1 MLDLR
6 IYRTS
11 LLAVVLAAIV
21 VAFALQGQPKPLGTT
36 LVPDAFNGPSA
47 YSNMVELARRYPHRQ
62 AGSPQDK
69 AVAGV
74 IAARFRADGFAV
86 SRQPFEAATPAGRKR
101 LENVV
106 AVRQGMSN
114 PAIVVVAHRDALGS
128 PALAEQSGT
137 SVLLD
142 LGRLLSGE
150 TLNHTTVL
158 VSTTGSTGTAGAAK
172 LAASLGRPVDAVLV
186 LGDMAGT
193 NLTRPLVVPWSDGQQ
208 LTPPLL
214 RNTVTAAVHAQAGL
228 TAGDPS
234 LADEL
239 VHLAFPIALT
249 EQGPL
254 NARGIPAVL
263 VSASG
268 EKPPAADE
276 PVSRR
281 YIERLGRSTLQIIDS
296 LDSSARIPAPSA
308 YVTLGGKEIPAW
320 AIRLLV
326 LALIL
331 PVAATA
337 LDGLA
342 RARRRGY
349 AIARPLAWVGA
360 SAAPFLAVL
369 AIVLASGAAWLSGV
383 APPGPVGPGAVPLR
397 TGDAVL
403 LAVLAAVIVAGFALI
418 WSRGAISALG
428 GSIKGAPAQANGGSL
443 ARGGNGREPRRGAKR
458 RGAKGSRQ
466 RDAGTV
472 GDPGAAAA
480 ILISSCV
487 LSLVVWAVDPFA
499 ALVLVPALHLWMVAL
514 APKAAIRPVVRI
526 ALLALGFVPP
536 ALLVA
541 YYAVTL
547 GFGPIDLAWSGVL
560 MVAGG
565 HIGIAEAVLLC
576 LLMGCG
582 VSAAVNAVAT
592 AWASVRLPPDAT
604 PVTVRGPVSYAGPGS
619 LGGTASALPRSGQR

>member
-21 VAFALQGQPKPLGTT
+21 VAFALQGQPKPLHTT
-36 LVPDAFNGPSA
+36 LVPDAFNGPNA
-47 YSNMVELARRYPHRQ
+47 YANMVALAQRYPHRP
-62 AGSPQDK
+62 AGSPQDQ
-69 AVAGV
+69 ALAGL
-74 IAARFRADGFAV
+74 ISARFRADGFAV
-86 SRQPFEAATPAGRKR
+86 SKKPFEAATPAGRRK

-106 AVRQGMSN
+106 AVRQGMAN
-114 PAIVVVAHRDALGS
+114 AAIVVVAHRDALGS
-128 PALAEQSGT
+128 PALAEMSGT

-150 TLNHTTVL
+150 TLNHTVVL
-158 VSTTGSTGTAGAAK
+158 ASTTGSTGTAGAAK

-186 LGDMAGT
+186 LGDLAGT
-193 NLTRPLVVPWSDGQQ
+193 DLTRPLVVPWSDGQE
-208 LTPPLL
+208 LTPALL
-214 RNTVTAAVHAQAGL
+214 RGTVVAALRSQAGL
-228 TAGDPS
+228 TAGSPS
-234 LADEL
+234 VADEL
-239 VHLAFPIALT
+239 VHLAFPMTLT

-254 NARGIPAVL
+254 NAHGIPAVL
-263 VSASG
+263 LSASG
-268 EKPPAADE
+268 EKPPPADE

-281 YIERLGRSTLQIIDS
+281 YIERLGRTTLQIIDA
-296 LDSSARIPAPSA
+296 LDSGARLPAPSA
-308 YVTLGGKEIPAW
+308 YVSLGGKEIPAW
-320 AIRLLV
+320 AVRLLV

-349 AIARPLAWVGA
+349 AIVRPLAWVGA
-360 SAAPFLAVL
+360 SACPFLAVV
-369 AIVLASGAAWLSGV
+369 AIVLISRAAWLSDV
-383 APPGPVGPGAVPLR
+383 APPGPVGPGTVPLQ

-403 LAVLAAVIVAGFALI
+403 LAVLAVVIASGFALI
-418 WSRGAISALG
+418 WAWGGIRALG
-428 GSIKGAPAQANGGSL
+428 SRSSSAQAGGNGSGL
-443 ARGGNGREPRRGAKR
+443 ARGEGQGRPRHA
-458 RGAKGSRQ
+458 AESSRQ
-466 RDAGTV
+466 RDARTV

-487 LSLVVWAVDPFA
+487 LALVVWAVDPFA
-499 ALVLVPALHLWMVAL
+499 ALLLVPALHLWMVAL
-514 APKAAIRPVVRI
+514 ASRATIRPAVRI

-560 MVAGG
+560 MLAGG
-565 HIGIAEAVLLC
+565 QIGIPEAILLC

-582 VSAAVNAVAT
+582 VSAAVNAAAT
-592 AWASVRLPPDAT
+592 SWASVRLPPDAA
-604 PVTVRGPVSYAGPGS
+604 PVTVRGPVTYAGPGS
-619 LGGTASALPRSGQR
+619 LRGTTSALPRGESSLRR

>member
-21 VAFALQGQPKPLGTT
+21 LAFAMQGQPKPLGTT

-47 YSNMVELARRYPHRQ
+47 YANMVHLARRYPHRS
-62 AGSPQDK
+62 AGSPQDH
-69 AVAGV
+69 ALAGV
-74 IAARFRADGFAV
+74 ISARLRADGFAV
-86 SRQPFEAATPAGRKR
+86 SRTPFEAATPAGRRR

-106 AVRQGMSN
+106 AVRQGMAN
-114 PAIVVVAHRDALGS
+114 AAVVIVAHRDAVGS

-142 LGRLLSGE
+142 LGRVLSGE
-150 TLNHTTVL
+150 TLNHTIVL
-158 VSTTGSTGTAGAAK
+158 ASTSGSTGTAGAAK

-193 NLTRPLVVPWSDGQQ
+193 DLTRPLVVPWSDGQQ
-208 LTPPLL
+208 LTPELL
-214 RNTVTAAVHAQAGL
+214 RGTVTAALRSQAGL
-228 TAGDPS
+228 TASSPS
-234 LADEL
+234 LADEFA
-239 VHLAFPIALT
+239 HLAFPMALT

-254 NARGIPAVL
+254 NAHGIPAVL

-281 YIERLGRSTLQIIDS
+281 YIERLGRATLEVVDA
-296 LDSSARIPAPSA
+296 LDSNGRIPAPSA
-308 YVTLGGKEIPAW
+308 YMTLGGKEIPAW
-320 AIRLLV
+320 AFRLLV

-360 SAAPFLAVL
+360 SAGPFLAVL
-369 AIVLASGAAWLSGV
+369 AIVLASKAAWLSGV
-383 APPGPVGPGAVPLR
+383 APPGPVGPGTVPLQ

-403 LAVLAAVIVAGFALI
+403 LILLAVVLVAGFALV
-418 WSRGAISALG
+418 WTRGGIRALG
-428 GSIKGAPAQANGGSL
+428 GPIKGGPASGDGASL
-443 ARGGNGREPRRGAKR
+443 AQGENERNRRRGVKSSRKR
-458 RGAKGSRQ
+458 DVR
-466 RDAGTV
+466 TV
-472 GDPGAAAA
+472 GDPGAATA

-487 LSLVVWAVDPFA
+487 LALVVWAVDPFA

-514 APKAAIRPVVRI
+514 APKAAIRPAVRI
-526 ALLALGFVPP
+526 VLLALGFVPP

-565 HIGIAEAVLLC
+565 QIGIPEAILLC

-582 VSAAVNAVAT
+582 VSAAVNAAAT
-592 AWASVRLPPDAT
+592 SWASVRLPPDAA
-604 PVTVRGPVSYAGPGS
+604 PVTVRGPVTYAGPGS
-619 LGGTASALPRSGQR
+619 LRGTTSALPRGESSLRR

>member
-47 YSNMVELARRYPHRQ
+47 YSNMIELARRYPHRQ

-86 SRQPFEAATPAGRKR
+86 TTKPFEAATPAGRKR

-128 PALAEQSGT
+128 PAVAEQSGT

-158 VSTTGSTGTAGAAK
+158 ASTTGSTGTAGAAK
-172 LAASLGRPVDAVLV
+172 LAATLGRPVDAVLV

-193 NLTRPLVVPWSDGQQ
+193 DLTRPLVVPWSDGQQ

-214 RNTVTAAVHAQAGL
+214 RNTVTAAVRAQAGL
-228 TAGDPS
+228 TAGNPS
-234 LADEL
+234 FPDEL

-254 NARGIPAVL
+254 NAHGIPAVL
-263 VSASG
+263 LSASG
-268 EKPPAADE
+268 EKQPPADE

-296 LDSSARIPAPSA
+296 LDSNTRIPAPSA
-308 YVTLGGKEIPAW
+308 YITLGGKEIPAW

-349 AIARPLAWVGA
+349 DIARPLAWVGA
-360 SAAPFLAVL
+360 SAGPFLAVL
-369 AIVLASGAAWLSGV
+369 AIVLVSGAAWLEGV
-383 APPGPVGPGAVPLR
+383 APPGPVGPGTVPLR

-418 WSRGAISALG
+418 WSRGALRALG
-428 GSIKGAPAQANGGSL
+428 SAIKRAPA
-443 ARGGNGREPRRGAKR
+443 GGNGLTRGEEGRRPRRGAK
-458 RGAKGSRQ
+458 GFRQ
-466 RDAGTV
+466 RDEQIV

-499 ALVLVPALHLWMVAL
+499 ALLLVPALHLWMVAL
-514 APKAAIRPVVRI
+514 SPKAAIRPVVRI
-526 ALLALGFVPP
+526 VLLALGFVPP
-536 ALLVA
+536 ALLIA

-547 GFGPIDLAWSGVL
+547 GFGPIELAWSGVL

-565 HIGIAEAVLLC
+565 HIGILEAVLLC

-582 VSAAVNAVAT
+582 VSAAVNVVAT

-604 PVTVRGPVSYAGPGS
+604 PVTMRGPVSYAGPGS